1 MKRGRVRSQLGDL
14 WRGRDV
20 AVVYA
25 VLVVVVSVVA
35 ATQPPSLLRDIV
47 HTSSTSPCCRAF
59 RLSGVARG
67 NPQAT
72 FIVGIIVTNVFDL
85 HDLRG
90 DRGGAQRPNDTSS

>member
-1 MKRGRVRSQLGDL
+1 MKRGRVRSQLGEL

-47 HTSSTSPCCRAF
+47 HASSTN
-59 RLSGVARG
+59 LV
-67 NPQAT
+67 N
-72 FIVGIIVTNVFDL
+72 
-85 HDLRG
+85 LR
-90 DRGGAQRPNDTSS
+90 QRPLSVLFASAFVIAPAVGLWIVVSMWWPTARSSGGSDA